1 MKFFADQTFKVK
13 TNPVCTSHSGGLSL
27 SSFNADKNKV
37 MDGHKRQDYE
47 GICVDLLL
55 NFFCG
60 EINPSSADTY
70 KNSNWTLDTYI
81 YYQGNKIENDEWL
94 SNKKKPIENLYSI

>member
-1 MKFFADQTFKVK
+1 MMPFFADQTFKVK
-13 TNPVCTSHSGGLSL
+13 TNPVCFNSGGLSL

-55 NFFCG
+55 NFFCAK
-60 EINPSSADTY
+60 E
-70 KNSNWTLDTYI
+70 TLRTHI
-81 YYQGNKIENDEWL
+81 CVTHKKHTNTNK
-94 SNKKKPIENLYSI
+94 

>member
-1 MKFFADQTFKVK
+1 MSDETQMQFFADQTFKVK

-55 NFFCG
+55 NFFCAK
-60 EINPSSADTY
+60 E
-70 KNSNWTLDTYI
+70 TLRTHI
-81 YYQGNKIENDEWL
+81 CVTHKKHTNTNK
-94 SNKKKPIENLYSI
+94 

>member
-1 MKFFADQTFKVK
+1 MSDDAQMQFFADQTFKVK

-27 SSFNADKNKV
+27 SSSFNADKNKV

-55 NFFCG
+55 NFFCAK
-60 EINPSSADTY
+60 E
-70 KNSNWTLDTYI
+70 TLRTHI
-81 YYQGNKIENDEWL
+81 CVTHKKHTNTNK
-94 SNKKKPIENLYSI
+94 